1 MSDEL
6 LPYYDR
12 ELGILRGLAAEF
24 AERHP
29 KIAGRLALGRDES
42 QDPHV
47 ERLVQAFAF
56 LAARIHRRLD
66 DDFPELTDALL
77 GLLYPHFLE
86 PVPSMA
92 VVEMAFDP
100 KQAAVTSPH
109 RVPRGTMLET
119 EPVDDETCLY
129 RTCFDV
135 DLLPVKIVS
144 ARLAGPPFRLPLVPP
159 AGTAAVLQFTVETLS
174 DAVEIG
180 QLPLDRL
187 RLHLHAGSGGTAFEL
202 YELLLTRAVGV
213 TVGPPTGAAGAR
225 PARQSLL
232 LPATALRPA
241 GFDRTEAAIGTD
253 PRSFPGYRLLSEF
266 FAFPQKFLFVD
277 LVGVNQTMTAGCG
290 RRLEIS
296 ILLEAGGRDLER
308 AVSAE
313 TIRLGCTPVVN
324 LFPLRLD
331 PLRLDGRQTESCV
344 VPDARRPA
352 AVEIH
357 SLKSVRG
364 VRPGGQSFD
373 IRPFY
378 GPSHGSSGAD
388 RDESAAW
395 WIAARR
401 PRREPRPDGT
411 VDAAGD
417 VWISV
422 VDDAGGP
429 QALADV
435 TLMIEAQCLNRNLPT
450 RLPFAVGRPRL
461 QLRDG
466 QGPVGRITCLNRPT
480 RTLRPVPGRGA
491 SWRLVSHLS
500 LNHLSLVDAGDGAAG
515 DALREVLRLYLL
527 DDLDDYEQRSRWIEG
542 IVGVSGRRVAARV
555 PGPLGGVCRGVEV
568 RLVLDD
574 DNFADGAGYLFSS
587 VLERFLGAWVSLNS
601 FTRLVAAS
609 RQRESRQEEWRW
621 PPRAGNR
628 VLV

>member
-1 MSDEL
+1 MSDDL

-12 ELGILRGLAAEF
+12 ELGILRGLASEF

-29 KIAGRLALGRDES
+29 KIAGRLALGRDDS

-77 GLLYPHFLE
+77 GLLYPHYLE

-92 VVEMAFDP
+92 VVELAFAP
-100 KQAAVTSPH
+100 QQAAVTTPY
-109 RVPRGTMLET
+109 RVPRGTAIET
-119 EPVDDETCLY
+119 ERIDDEVCLY

-135 DLLPVKIVS
+135 DLLPVKVVS
-144 ARLAGPPFRLPLVPP
+144 ARLAGPPFRLSIVPP
-159 AGTAAVLQFTVETLS
+159 AGTATVLQITLETLS
-174 DAVEIG
+174 DSVDIG

-202 YELLLTRAVGV
+202 YELLLTRTLGIVAGPAAQEGRAGRQPTVLPSTAVV
-213 TVGPPTGAAGAR
+213 
-225 PARQSLL
+225 
-232 LPATALRPA
+232 PA
-241 GFDRTEAAIGTD
+241 GFERDEAALGTD

-277 LVGVNQTMTAGCG
+277 LLGITPAMTSGCG

-296 ILLEAGGRDLER
+296 ILLEAGSRDLER
-308 AVSAE
+308 AVSAD
-313 TIRLGCTPVVN
+313 TVRLGCTPVVN

-331 PLRLDGRQTESCV
+331 PLRLDGRATETCV

-357 SLKSVRG
+357 SLTNVRG
-364 VRPGGQSFD
+364 VRPGGKAFD

-378 GPSHGSSGAD
+378 GPTH
-388 RDESAAW
+388 RSAGDDAATAL

-401 PRREPRPDGT
+401 PRRELRPDGT
-411 VDAAGD
+411 SDAAGD
-417 VWISV
+417 LWISV

-435 TLMIEAQCLNRNLPT
+435 TLVLEAECLNRNLPA
-450 RLPFAVGRPRL
+450 RLPFAVGRPRMH
-461 QLRDG
+461 LRDG

-480 RTLRPVPGRGA
+480 RTLRPTTGRGA
-491 SWRLVSHLS
+491 SWRLISHLA
-500 LNHLSLVDAGDGAAG
+500 LNHLSLVDSGDGMAG
-515 DALREVLRLYLL
+515 DALREILRLYLL

-542 IVGVSGRRVAARV
+542 IVEVSGRRVAARV

-587 VLERFLGAWVSLNS
+587 VLERFLGAWVSINS

-609 RQRESRQEEWRW
+609 RQRESRQEAWRW

>member
-24 AERHP
+24 AQRHP
-29 KIAGRLALGRDES
+29 KIAGRLALGRDDS

-77 GLLYPHFLE
+77 GLLYPHFLQ

-92 VVEMAFDP
+92 VVELAFDP
-100 KQAAVTSPH
+100 KQAAVTTPH
-109 RVPRGTMLET
+109 RVPRGTAVET
-119 EPVDDETCLY
+119 EPVDDEACLY

-135 DLLPVKIVS
+135 DLLPVKVVA

-159 AGTAAVLQFTVETLS
+159 AGTAAVLQLTIETLS
-174 DAVEIG
+174 DAVGIE

-187 RLHLHAGSGGTAFEL
+187 RLHLHAGTGGTAFEL

-213 TVGPPTGAAGAR
+213 TVGPPAPAEGR
-225 PARQSLL
+225 PGGQAPL
-232 LPATALRPA
+232 LPPTALVSA
-241 GFDRTEAAIGTD
+241 GFDRAEAAIGTD

-277 LVGVNQTMTAGCG
+277 LVGIDRAMTAGCG

-296 ILLEAGGRDLER
+296 ILLEAGSRELER

-313 TIRLGCTPVVN
+313 TVRLGCTPVVN
-324 LFPLRLD
+324 LFPQRLD
-331 PLRLDGRQTESCV
+331 PLRLDGRQTEACV

-357 SLKSVRG
+357 SITSVRG
-364 VRPGGQSFD
+364 VRPGGQSFN

-378 GPSHGSSGAD
+378 GPTHGAAGLGSD
-388 RDESAAW
+388 DSAAW

-401 PRREPRPDGT
+401 PRRELRPDGT
-411 VDAAGD
+411 ADAAGD
-417 VWISV
+417 LWISI

-435 TLMIEAQCLNRNLPT
+435 TLIMEAECLNRNLPT
-450 RLPFAVGRPRL
+450 RMPFAVGRPRL
-461 QLRDG
+461 HLRDG

-480 RTLRPVPGRGA
+480 RTLRPTPGRGA
-491 SWRLVSHLS
+491 AWRLVSHLS
-500 LNHLSLVDAGDGAAG
+500 LNHLSLVDPGDGAAG
-515 DALREVLRLYLL
+515 DSLREILRLYLL

-542 IVGVSGRRVAARV
+542 LVGVTGRRVAARV

-568 RLVLDD
+568 RMVLDD

-587 VLERFLGAWVSLNS
+587 VLERFLGSWVSINS